1 MTLCRIKHFVP
12 PKLTCL
18 GQLEEVLV
26 TIFTNLPVI
35 RVTEWNVGCSKNIQF
50 LCEHET
56 WTFKFATIQLTF
68 AEQSDGVN
76 TPTLFSGCWNKRLP
90 LTVTAGAVESLHGG
104 VLGLPVRELQCG
116 VQTPEAFSQRV
127 VLVVLD

>member
-1 MTLCRIKHFVP
+1 MISCRVKHFVP

-18 GQLEEVLV
+18 GQLEEVRV
-26 TIFTNLPVI
+26 TIFTNLHVI
-35 RVTEWNVGCSKNIQF
+35 RATEGNVGCSKNIQF
-50 LCEHET
+50 LCVSRKPGPLNLQRFNSH
-56 WTFKFATIQLTF
+56 
-68 AEQSDGVN
+68 DGVN

-90 LTVTAGAVESLHGG
+90 LTVTAGAVEALHGG